1 MVIRLPKNCT
11 GGPDM
16 EFHEHLKKL
25 RETKELTQLQMA
37 EAIGIAKN
45 TYIGYEKGSREPRLS
60 ELKKMAE
67 IFSMGLSELC
77 LESRNSGLSGWLKAS
92 FEAASKLRAKDKAA
106 LIQVVN
112 GYVTAR
118 RFMEIA
124 ASGDPMALVKEAEE
138 ESFIEYYEEPDLE
151 NAVQEEALVEEL
163 EANENR

>member
-1 MVIRLPKNCT
+1 
-11 GGPDM
+11 M

-37 EAIGIAKN
+37 EAIGIPKN